1 MRRSRESDW
10 GSGRRRP
17 ARKAKTGWDR
27 AVTYRIYPT
36 ARQREALV
44 ELLACQRELYN
55 AALEERRGVWRWER
69 RQVTLYDQ
77 FGQLSGDREGFEW
90 LARFG
95 IAVARGTLVRLDEA
109 FRNFFRRLR
118 DGERPGF
125 PRFRGIGSWSSVQW
139 ADTGG
144 WKLNHFEQRSY
155 GRLCVKGVGQ
165 IRVKVHR
172 VFGDGAEARKLVV
185 HRRGARWEAT
195 VFWRNVS
202 LPMLA
207 PTGRACGIDV
217 GIDVLAAVADDQGEV
232 ELVANPRHF
241 QRRQDKLAAAQR
253 ALARCAKTGR
263 REGGRRNRAKVR
275 LVRLH
280 TKVRQTRRDAAH
292 RLSARMVRDFDLI
305 AHEDLEISTMTRS
318 ARGSADDP
326 GRNVAAKGG
335 LNRSILDAGWGQ
347 LLRFITYKAASAGRM
362 IQRVPAAY
370 TSQTCARCGHT
381 ARENRI
387 SRGNFGCV
395 VCGHQAHAD
404 ANAAAV
410 ILAVALGKLTIRAPR
425 LSAQHHR
432 PEPGHQPVTAG
443 RDAATSCGS

>member
-125 PRFRGIGSWSSVQW
+125 PRFRGRAVVARRASREKQLGGVEVGDGVHDARRDR
-139 ADTGG
+139 ADA
-144 WKLNHFEQRSY
+144 FE
-155 GRLCVKGVGQ
+155 GLWFPV
-165 IRVKVHR
+165 

-217 GIDVLAAVADDQGEV
+217 GIDVLAAVADDQGAV

-370 TSQTCARCGHT
+370 TSQTCGRCGHT
-381 ARENRI
+381 AAENRVT
-387 SRGNFGCV
+387 REHFGCV